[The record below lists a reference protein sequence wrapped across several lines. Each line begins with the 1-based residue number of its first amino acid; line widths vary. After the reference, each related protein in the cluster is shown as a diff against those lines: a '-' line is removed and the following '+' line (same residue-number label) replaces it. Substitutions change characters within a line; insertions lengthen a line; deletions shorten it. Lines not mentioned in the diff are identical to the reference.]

1 MQRRLRNE
9 LNSLKELE
17 SLTEAAG
24 YTVVAV
30 VEQIRKA
37 DPRFQIGKGKV
48 KEIAQL
54 VKERKAEKLIF
65 DNRLK
70 SVQAYNLAK
79 ETSIEAIDRFQL
91 ILEIFT
97 RRASTTEAK
106 LQIQLA
112 GLRYELAH
120 AKEKV
125 RLARMEEQPGFMGLG
140 AYEVDV
146 YHETVQRQVHTI
158 QEKLKKIK
166 KKRQLHRERRQE
178 LGFSSISL
186 AGYTYAGKSTLFNVL
201 VQEAVPTGRGLF
213 TTLST
218 TTRTV
223 ELSGKRVLLTDT
235 VGFIDRLPLTLIEA
249 FRSTLEE
256 TIFSDLI
263 LLIVDGSEQFKEIKR
278 KLSISLDII
287 QKIGANGI
295 PVVTALNKTD
305 LMEKYEAQQ
314 LTETLK
320 PLTQNVIP
328 ISALHG
334 ININLLKQ
342 ELSKNLKNYV
352 RTTCSIPL
360 SDETLSFI
368 SWLFNHVDVKNIRY
382 KNDHANVIFEAV
394 PTFAE
399 KILGRIE
406 QYDGIVKEVSS
417 QNR

>member
-1 MQRRLRNE
+1 MQRRLRSE
-9 LNSLKELE
+9 PNSLKELE

-24 YTVVAV
+24 YTAVAV

-54 VKERKAEKLIF
+54 VKERKADKLIF

-70 SVQAYNLAK
+70 SVQAYSLAK
-79 ETSIEAIDRFQL
+79 ETGIEAIDRFQL

-97 RRASTTEAK
+97 RRASTAEAK

-112 GLRYELAH
+112 RLRYELAH

-166 KKRQLHRERRQE
+166 KKKHLHRKRRQE
-178 LGFSSISL
+178 LGFSSVSL
-186 AGYTYAGKSTLFNVL
+186 AGYTYAGKSTLFNTL
-201 VQEAVPTGRGLF
+201 VQESVPTGKGLF

-218 TTRTV
+218 TTRMV

-263 LLIVDGSEQFKEIKR
+263 LLIVDGSEAFEEIKR
-278 KLSISLDII
+278 KLSISLDTI

-295 PVVTALNKTD
+295 PVVMALNKID
-305 LMEKYEAQQ
+305 LLSEDRIQQ

-320 PLTQNVIP
+320 SLAPTVIS

-334 ININLLKQ
+334 INIGLLKQ
-342 ELSKNLKNYV
+342 KLSKNLRNYV
-352 RTTCSIPL
+352 RATFSIPV
-360 SDETLSFI
+360 SDETLSFL
-368 SWLFNHVDVKNIRY
+368 SWLFNNVDVKNVKY
-382 KNDHANVIFEAV
+382 ENNYANVIFEAV

-399 KILGRIE
+399 KVLGRVE
-406 QYDGIVKEVSS
+406 QRDGIVKELIEIE
-417 QNR
+417 

>member
-37 DPRFQIGKGKV
+37 NPRFQIGKGKV

-79 ETSIEAIDRFQL
+79 ETGIEAIDRFQL

-112 GLRYELAH
+112 RLRYELAH

-201 VQEAVPTGRGLF
+201 VQESVPTGRGLF

-278 KLSISLDII
+278 KLSISLDTI

-305 LMEKYEAQQ
+305 LMGKYEAQQ

-320 PLTQNVIP
+320 NLTQNVIP

-334 ININLLKQ
+334 ININFLKQ

-352 RTTCSIPL
+352 RTTFSIPL

-406 QYDGIVKEVSS
+406 QYDGIVKEVIEPK
-417 QNR
+417 